1 MEREFTI
8 LFKSIKR
15 YFTKDMLKLMLI
27 PLFASFV
34 LFYMGFFAIAG
45 GLVESFDSYQV
56 ELQQESTS
64 INPDGTIEEDKTFI
78 EGTATD
84 ILNYMLKHTVTSWI
98 ISTLLYGV
106 GIVAVGYMAI
116 FTSLL
121 IIGFLTPKIL
131 AIIHK
136 NDYPTLKLEEGY
148 GSILGG
154 IFVLL
159 KSFFV
164 MLFLFVLLIPLYFIP
179 VFGVLFMF
187 VPFYYFFHKLLN
199 YDVSSTILSKRQ
211 YGEIYY
217 EYKDSIRVKTLLLYL
232 VSLVPFVAFFIA
244 TFYVIYLGYSYF
256 EILKQKEVEIVET
269 EIIEEEEPIRKM
281 IE

>member
-1 MEREFTI
+1 MIEREFTI

-15 YFTKDMLKLMLI
+15 YFTKDMIKLMLI
-27 PLFASFV
+27 PLLASFV

-45 GLVESFDSYQV
+45 GLVDGFDAYQV
-56 ELQQESTS
+56 QLQQETTS
-64 INPDGTIEEDKTFI
+64 INLDGTTQEDKTFI
-78 EGTATD
+78 EGTVTD

-98 ISTLLYGV
+98 ISTLLYGF

-121 IIGFLTPKIL
+121 IIGFLTPRIL

-136 NDYPTLKLEEGY
+136 NDYPSLALEEGY
-148 GSILGG
+148 GSVFGG
-154 IFVLL
+154 VFVLL

-164 MLFLFVLLIPLYFIP
+164 MIFLFLLCIPLYFIP
-179 VFGVLFMF
+179 VFGILFMF
-187 VPFYYFFHKLLN
+187 APFYYFFHKMLN
-199 YDVSSTILSKRQ
+199 YDVNSTILSKKQ

-217 EYKDSIRVKTLLLYL
+217 EYKDSIRIKTLLLYL
-232 VSLVPFVAFFIA
+232 VSLIPFVAFFIA

-256 EILKQKEVEIVET
+256 EILKQREVSIVKTELKKEEMQGI
-269 EIIEEEEPIRKM
+269 
-281 IE
+281 